1 MFSKTIFKQT
11 CKANFK
17 LWLIITLITSV
28 FCVIL
33 VAVFEPETISNLTE
47 MIKGTP
53 LENILEEQTFLGM
66 LAQTFYSIHGVIL
79 PIIFIIITANSLIA
93 SQVDR
98 GSMAY
103 LLSTP
108 IKRSA
113 VVGTQAVYLIT
124 SILVMLIIFTI
135 VGLFSIH
142 LFQGDIDVSI
152 TDFLLLNLGLFL
164 LMFAISSISFL
175 FSCIFNLSKN
185 SWLWVQEYPSL
196 SFSFKLCP
204 RWMKALKGL
213 NI

>member
-33 VAVFEPETISNLTE
+33 VAVFEPETISNLTDL
-47 MIKGTP
+47 IKGTP

-98 GSMAY
+98 KDLWLTY
-103 LLSTP
+103 YRP
-108 IKRSA
+108 
-113 VVGTQAVYLIT
+113 
-124 SILVMLIIFTI
+124 
-135 VGLFSIH
+135 
-142 LFQGDIDVSI
+142 
-152 TDFLLLNLGLFL
+152 
-164 LMFAISSISFL
+164 
-175 FSCIFNLSKN
+175 LSKE
-185 SWLWVQEYPSL
+185 VQ
-196 SFSFKLCP
+196 
-204 RWMKALKGL
+204 
-213 NI
+213 